1 MNRVDLQS
9 LQSIRDCDYQ
19 DTVWEQTKAQ
29 LYAKMERDAL
39 TLLGVDFSSETGSKK
54 PLEEFLNSL

>member
-19 DTVWEQTKAQ
+19 DTVWEETKE
-29 LYAKMERDAL
+29 K
-39 TLLGVDFSSETGSKK
+39 LLKQVKQKELCTYEQWEKEFIGDFNE
-54 PLEEFLNSL
+54 